1 MKNFT
6 LKFALTL
13 LLGLGMATAAMAQ
26 KIGGVVK
33 DSAGNPVIGA
43 SVVVEGTTLGASSG
57 IDGSW
62 SLQVPDAAK
71 KTLVFSYIGMK
82 TQRVA
87 IGTKTKID
95 VTLEDES
102 TALDDV
108 VVVGYATVRRRDVV
122 GSVSSVN
129 AEELTQMPVASV
141 AEAMTG
147 RMAGVQITAT
157 EGDPDA
163 DIKIRVRG
171 GGSITQDNSP
181 LYIVDG
187 FPVESISDIP
197 ASDIASID
205 VLKDAFST
213 AIYGSRGANGV
224 VIVTTKSGEK
234 GRVTVNYNFY
244 MGFKEMANQDK
255 VKAMDVGNFV
265 RYQYELAALQSTSSN
280 NVVSKN
286 YEPFFGSFND
296 IDLYDTLAG
305 NDWVDQV
312 FGRTGQQSNHN
323 LSVSGGGDKFRW
335 TASYSRLYDK
345 AIMTGSNYSRDN
357 LNLKANYKPVKRV
370 TFDFSIRY
378 ANTDVAGA
386 GANSLNDMGTS
397 TSGRLRNAILYPPIP
412 ISGLTADVDMPDN
425 SSDAV
430 NPLVAIADSDKKRN
444 RTTWN
449 ANASF
454 TWEIVDDLK
463 LKIEA
468 GIDDYRQQDNEFY
481 GVTSYYSRETSTVLG
496 APSALYENE
505 TRRRTR
511 NTNTLSYNFKNVIG
525 NDDHSLDLLLG
536 QEYMITED
544 EVFTAIADGLPSMF
558 TAKDAWSYMRLA
570 SNVKE
575 AYNNISPD
583 DVLFSFFGRVNYSYR
598 QVSAL
603 GDDACR
609 RFVEIRQEPEV
620 GLLPVGGRLVA
631 SFGRGVAEERPQDRQ
646 PEDPLQL
653 RYGR

>member
-13 LLGLGMATAAMAQ
+13 LLGVGLATAAMAQ

-43 SVVVEGTTLGASSG
+43 SVVVDGTTMGASSG
-57 IDGSW
+57 VDGSW
-62 SLQVPDAAK
+62 SLNVPDASK
-71 KTLVFSYIGMK
+71 QTLVISYIGMK
-82 TQRVA
+82 TQRIA
-87 IGTKTKID
+87 IGSKTKID

-122 GSVSSVN
+122 GSVSSVSS
-129 AEELTQMPVASV
+129 EELTQMPVASV

-224 VIVTTKSGEK
+224 VIVTTKSGET
-234 GRVTVNYNFY
+234 GRVTVNYNLY
-244 MGFKEMANQDK
+244 VGFKDMANKDK
-255 VKAMDVGNFV
+255 VKGMDVGNFV

-280 NVVSKN
+280 NVISKN

-296 IDLYDTLAG
+296 IGLYDTMEG
-305 NDWVDQV
+305 NDWIDQV
-312 FGRTGQQSNHN
+312 FGRTGEQFSHN
-323 LSVSGGGDKFRW
+323 LSVSGGGDKFKW
-335 TASYSRLYDK
+335 TASYARLYDK

-357 LNLKANYKPVKRV
+357 LNLKANYKPAKRV

-378 ANTDVAGA
+378 ANTDEERSPIRFHFDTLEFGQKKADA
-386 GANSLNDMGTS
+386 DRQRCRNDPLL
-397 TSGRLRNAILYPPIP
+397 GRL
-412 ISGLTADVDMPDN
+412 
-425 SSDAV
+425 
-430 NPLVAIADSDKKRN
+430 
-444 RTTWN
+444 
-449 ANASF
+449 
-454 TWEIVDDLK
+454 
-463 LKIEA
+463 IEA
-468 GIDDYRQQDNEFY
+468 
-481 GVTSYYSRETSTVLG
+481 
-496 APSALYENE
+496 
-505 TRRRTR
+505 
-511 NTNTLSYNFKNVIG
+511 
-525 NDDHSLDLLLG
+525 
-536 QEYMITED
+536 
-544 EVFTAIADGLPSMF
+544 
-558 TAKDAWSYMRLA
+558 
-570 SNVKE
+570 
-575 AYNNISPD
+575 
-583 DVLFSFFGRVNYSYR
+583 
-598 QVSAL
+598 
-603 GDDACR
+603 
-609 RFVEIRQEPEV
+609 
-620 GLLPVGGRLVA
+620 
-631 SFGRGVAEERPQDRQ
+631 
-646 PEDPLQL
+646 
-653 RYGR
+653 